1 MRSWYKIILH
11 KTISKLSAQFLTAA
25 VVEIQKK
32 SVITYATFG
41 YLRLRVNYG
50 VITDAVITDFIT
62 LEPWVQEPEPEDEKP
77 ETPAKGVKFSFSG
90 SAASPLGKLTAE
102 MKGLEDSA
110 LGVDTSLNQGRPGAE
125 AKESTI
131 TRVYRR
137 NHWWL
142 CCTWC

>member
-62 LEPWVQEPEPEDEKP
+62 LEPWSTRDPYSYSKSSTAAVGSYG
-77 ETPAKGVKFSFSG
+77 KGF
-90 SAASPLGKLTAE
+90 TAPQTTA
-102 MKGLEDSA
+102 GI
-110 LGVDTSLNQGRPGAE
+110 Q
-125 AKESTI
+125 
-131 TRVYRR
+131 Y
-137 NHWWL
+137 
-142 CCTWC
+142 

>member
-62 LEPWVQEPEPEDEKP
+62 LEPCLGPFLLTFFVKV
-77 ETPAKGVKFSFSG
+77 GV
-90 SAASPLGKLTAE
+90 PRYRYLGT
-102 MKGLEDSA
+102 
-110 LGVDTSLNQGRPGAE
+110 
-125 AKESTI
+125 
-131 TRVYRR
+131 
-137 NHWWL
+137 
-142 CCTWC
+142 

>member
-62 LEPWVQEPEPEDEKP
+62 LEP
-77 ETPAKGVKFSFSG
+77 
-90 SAASPLGKLTAE
+90 
-102 MKGLEDSA
+102 
-110 LGVDTSLNQGRPGAE
+110 
-125 AKESTI
+125 
-131 TRVYRR
+131 
-137 NHWWL
+137 
-142 CCTWC
+142 

>member
-62 LEPWVQEPEPEDEKP
+62 LEPC
-77 ETPAKGVKFSFSG
+77 
-90 SAASPLGKLTAE
+90 
-102 MKGLEDSA
+102 
-110 LGVDTSLNQGRPGAE
+110 GVDL
-125 AKESTI
+125 STFWGLGTGI
-131 TRVYRR
+131 MI
-137 NHWWL
+137 L
-142 CCTWC
+142 

>member
-62 LEPWVQEPEPEDEKP
+62 LEPWCVH
-77 ETPAKGVKFSFSG
+77 TLICTLIV
-90 SAASPLGKLTAE
+90 
-102 MKGLEDSA
+102 
-110 LGVDTSLNQGRPGAE
+110 LN
-125 AKESTI
+125 
-131 TRVYRR
+131 YYY
-137 NHWWL
+137 
-142 CCTWC
+142 